1 VWLFLPPF
9 LGGCGT
15 AHVGTPK
22 RGNTNTCS
30 THQAASTAI
39 SVRASIR
46 KLLHARDARR
56 VDQVTPRFGGAYGP
70 LTARR
75 RTLVEEFMPMRPTHD
90 IRRADEGQ
98 QRAGRKTPIL
108 IVPRQTGEAIR
119 RRREIRESF
128 HDSKALVIKRR
139 TK

>member
-1 VWLFLPPF
+1 
-9 LGGCGT
+9 
-15 AHVGTPK
+15 
-22 RGNTNTCS
+22 
-30 THQAASTAI
+30 
-39 SVRASIR
+39 
-46 KLLHARDARR
+46 
-56 VDQVTPRFGGAYGP
+56 
-70 LTARR
+70 
-75 RTLVEEFMPMRPTHD
+75 MRPTHD
-90 IRRADEGQ
+90 IRRADEGL